1 MDIREINKVL
11 REKAIQAGLCND
23 WQERVWNRDLT
34 MTELLTIYKR
44 GIDFSLKQEW
54 FDYDFIKRE
63 FPIEELH
70 EANIYID
77 EEVNIK
83 EAESGTWV
91 FLGKCHGSICF
102 DDFTVGNIYLRHD
115 TRMKVISKYMAKVFV
130 AQYDNAEA
138 EVHSRDGGII
148 KQYDRRNK

>member
-1 MDIREINKVL
+1 MDIHEVNKVL
-11 REKAIQAGLCND
+11 REKAVAAGLCDD

-54 FDYDFIKRE
+54 FDYDFFKRE

-77 EEVNIK
+77 EDVDIMD
-83 EAESGTWV
+83 ADSGTYV
-91 FLGKCHGSICF
+91 FLGHCRGTVRFRNFS
-102 DDFTVGNIYLRHD
+102 VGNLYIRHTSD
-115 TRMKVISKYMAKVFV
+115 MRITAEDMAKVFV
-130 AQYDNAEA
+130 SVHDGS
-138 EVHSRDGGII
+138 EVTADQMDCSTIRL
-148 KQYDRRNK
+148 YDRRG